1 VKKTY
6 ILKATLRLNHSKG
19 GGWLA
24 SYSIMGDGTETQ
36 TGIVSAWKNAS
47 AAKRW
52 LKEEVVKSTPRKSIK
67 MTATGAVDAK
77 GKPSEFVGELTYR
90 GDK

>member
-1 VKKTY
+1 MKKSY
-6 ILKATLRLNHSKG
+6 SFKATLRLNQSKA

-24 SYSIMGDGTETQ
+24 SYVIDGNGENTEA
-36 TGIVSAWKNAS
+36 GVVSAWKNAS

-52 LKEEVVKSTPRKSIK
+52 LKEEVVKKTPRKSIK
-67 MTATGAVDAK
+67 MVATTVVDVK
-77 GKPSEFVGELTYR
+77 GKPAEFIGELTYK

>member
-6 ILKATLRLNHSKG
+6 NLKATLRLNQSKG

-24 SYSIMGDGTETQ
+24 SYTIDGNGTETEL
-36 TGIVSAWKNAS
+36 GVVSSWKNAS

-52 LKEEVVKSTPRKSIK
+52 LKEEVVKKTPRKSIK
-67 MTATGAVDAK
+67 MVATTVVDEK
-77 GKPSEFVGELTYR
+77 GKPAEFLGELTYK